1 MRRRTFLFGAA
12 GALALAA
19 AGCTPATPS
28 RGPQPATVTPFP
40 SPSPAAGAAPPPEPA
55 ARITF
60 AVNVHDWVNHDESA
74 ATLDR
79 LCSIFEAHGVKG
91 DFYFTPEV
99 TRVLAE
105 RHPATIERLI
115 ASRQG
120 ISYHVRPPHPLS
132 SGFEAPLRG
141 LTGAA
146 LEAAILEYE
155 TFALDLETGG
165 LDRSRPG
172 GYRYVAEVFG
182 TAPVTASPAT
192 GMRGLAAAARTVYR
206 QLGARVTVIEHEAG
220 TAIDDPFEEVDG
232 LLARPV
238 DFSVT
243 RVTPIDGS
251 DNFWWNL
258 VARDAG
264 GEYDPL
270 HLLDIQFTA
279 WQQAHRPRPPFII
292 SHIHENNVYRRGAE
306 AWSSIYFTITKGQ
319 RGDPLPP
326 PWNLAA
332 PDPSSPRSAQEQ
344 ARIWDAYERL
354 VAYAAEHFAVVTS
367 GDIADLAG

>member
-12 GALALAA
+12 GGLALAA

-28 RGPQPATVTPFP
+28 RGPQPAAVTPLP
-40 SPSPAAGAAPPPEPA
+40 APSPAGGAAPPATA

-79 LCSIFEAHGVKG
+79 LCSIFADHGVRG
-91 DFYFTPEV
+91 DFSFTPEV

-105 RHPATIERLI
+105 RHPATVERVI
-115 ASRQG
+115 ASGQG

-146 LEAAILEYE
+146 LDAAILEYE
-155 TFALDLETGG
+155 TFALDLETGA

-192 GMRGLAAAARTVYR
+192 GARGIAAAARRVYR
-206 QLGARVTVIEHEAG
+206 QLGARVTVIEHESG
-220 TAIDDPFEEVDG
+220 TDIDDPYDDVDG

-251 DNFWWNL
+251 DAFWWNL
-258 VARDAG
+258 VARGAG
-264 GEYDPL
+264 EEYDPL
-270 HLLDIQFTA
+270 HLLEIQLSA
-279 WQQAHRPRPPFII
+279 WEQANHPRPPFII
-292 SHIHENNVYRRGAE
+292 SHIHENNLYRRGAE
-306 AWSSIYFTITKGQ
+306 AWSGIYFAITNGQ

-332 PDPSSPRSAQEQ
+332 PDPSTPRSAEEQ
-344 ARIWDAYERL
+344 ARIWDAYGRL
-354 VAYAAEHFAVVTS
+354 AAYAAEHLAVVTS
-367 GDIADLAG
+367 GDIADFAG